1 MSTVSMRE
9 MLEAGVHFGHQT
21 RFWNPKMSEFIFGS
35 RAKIHIINLEK
46 TLPLFEDAMNAISR
60 IASKRGKIL
69 FVGTKFAARDI
80 VKEEAQRCGMPY
92 VDYRW
97 RPGGL
102 TNWKTNRNSIKRLKE
117 LQQMQADGVFEQMT
131 KKERMMIAREMEKLE
146 QSLGG
151 IKDMGGIPDALFVV
165 DVGFEKIAITEARK
179 LKIPVIGIVDTNNSP
194 DGVDYVIPGN
204 DDAFR
209 AIKLYLST
217 AADIILDARQSSE
230 HTAPAEAQKA
240 EQDSAAE

>member
-1 MSTVSMRE
+1 
-9 MLEAGVHFGHQT
+9 
-21 RFWNPKMSEFIFGS
+21 
-35 RAKIHIINLEK
+35 
-46 TLPLFEDAMNAISR
+46 
-60 IASKRGKIL
+60 
-69 FVGTKFAARDI
+69 
-80 VKEEAQRCGMPY
+80 MPY

-117 LQQMQADGVFEQMT
+117 LQQMQADGVFEQVT
-131 KKERMMIAREMEKLE
+131 KKERMMINREMEKLE

-151 IKDMGGIPDALFVV
+151 IKDMNGIPDAIFVI

-179 LKIPVIGIVDTNNSP
+179 LKIPVIGVVDTNNNP

-209 AIKLYLST
+209 AIKLYLGT
-217 AADIILDARQSSE
+217 AAETILHARHSTDATTQSAE
-230 HTAPAEAQKA
+230 QREAQKA
-240 EQDSAAE
+240 QENSQAE